1 MLPGTDGLLL
11 LGLFCY
17 SSGIAWSCIVR
28 KWRTRTAHRRASG
41 PKERMVDRDRVIERY
56 EDLASATQFLSFTA
70 VPMTLA
76 AEVPCAHTGLHSL
89 AVVARQRG
97 LDVSAERLQHSNVIG
112 NEELDTARLL
122 RVAKSIGLKAE
133 ATTLDWEDLGKL
145 QDAFPAILR
154 LRNGNSMVVVGF
166 VIPSPGIAGNP
177 VLTSRPT
184 SGSSTSM
191 IITPDLPS
199 RSASAPVVSAATGF
213 ASATMNSIRAAG
225 SAGSIGT

>member
-1 MLPGTDGLLL
+1 
-11 LGLFCY
+11 
-17 SSGIAWSCIVR
+17 
-28 KWRTRTAHRRASG
+28 
-41 PKERMVDRDRVIERY
+41 
-56 EDLASATQFLSFTA
+56 
-70 VPMTLA
+70 MTIA

-154 LRNGNSMVVVGF
+154 LRNGNSMVVAVLASRETPRS
-166 VIPSPGIAGNP
+166 PSCRI
-177 VLTSRPT
+177 RW
-184 SGSSTSM
+184 
-191 IITPDLPS
+191 PDRNLS
-199 RSASAPVVSAATGF
+199 CR
-213 ASATMNSIRAAG
+213 
-225 SAGSIGT
+225 SIGSG